1 MKVIFLTD
9 VPSKGQA
16 GEIKVVSDGYA
27 RNFLFPRGLAQVATP
42 EAVKRAEIGLRKK
55 MTEESSNKEEMAKL
69 AKQIEG
75 IQICFKARVGAED
88 RLFGS
93 ITEAN
98 IAEELSRIVE
108 APIDKRQVVLDDSL
122 RQIGE
127 YEITIRLATD
137 SVARIKVVI
146 EPEKA

>member
-127 YEITIRLATD
+127 YEIAIRLAAD

>member
-1 MKVIFLTD
+1 
-9 VPSKGQA
+9 
-16 GEIKVVSDGYA
+16 
-27 RNFLFPRGLAQVATP
+27 
-42 EAVKRAEIGLRKK
+42 

-75 IQICFKARVGAED
+75 IQICFKARVGADD

-127 YEITIRLATD
+127 YEIAIRLATD

>member
-55 MTEESSNKEEMAKL
+55 MTEENSNKEEMAKL

-75 IQICFKARVGAED
+75 IQICFKARVGADD

-108 APIDKRQVVLDDSL
+108 APIDKRQVVLDDPL

-127 YEITIRLATD
+127 YEIAIKLAAD

>member
-42 EAVKRAEIGLRKK
+42 EVVKRVEIDLRKK
-55 MTEESSNKEEMAKL
+55 MTAESSSKEKMAKL

-75 IQICFKARVGAED
+75 IQICLKARVGAED

-108 APIDKRQVVLDDSL
+108 APIDKRQVVLDDPL

-127 YEITIRLATD
+127 YEITIKLATD

-146 EPEKA
+146 DPEKA

>member
-42 EAVKRAEIGLRKK
+42 EVVKRTEISLRKK
-55 MTEESSNKEEMAKL
+55 MTEESSSKEKMAKL

-127 YEITIRLATD
+127 YEISIRLAAD

>member
-55 MTEESSNKEEMAKL
+55 VTEESSSKEEMAKL

-127 YEITIRLATD
+127 YEIAIRLAAD

>member
-42 EAVKRAEIGLRKK
+42 EVVKRTEISLRKK
-55 MTEESSNKEEMAKL
+55 MTEESSSKEKMAKL

-108 APIDKRQVVLDDSL
+108 APIDKRQVVLDDPL

-127 YEITIRLATD
+127 YEIAIKLAAD